1 MNDNVYSAFKEIYR
15 QGLVESITA
24 LPTGDVHALSE
35 ATELF
40 YVKIGNQLAPV
51 ELAVTLPNPVK
62 GRKIKMIWDLGANL
76 TMQFYD
82 KDSVEFGDPLSGAGE
97 VTIFCAD
104 ETWYADIDTLSDSVM
119 ELAEGLQSL
128 ATDVGKYAGG
138 ANVVT
143 DLSAA
148 EGDIDDLKEVT
159 TPAAT
164 QEITVDTD
172 LTIDAPNYCL
182 LTQINDP
189 DSNDAVFV
197 VTPPVVPHVSRIWTC
212 EVVAVGTTTVTVEL
226 GDADI
231 TGLTDGARIVCY
243 HDGVQWIALNN
254 LFAAHA

>member
-15 QGLVESITA
+15 QGLVENITA
-24 LPTGDVHALSE
+24 LPTGNEHALSE
-35 ATELF
+35 ATELL
-40 YVKIGNQLAPV
+40 YVKIGNQPAPV

-62 GRKIKMIWDLGANL
+62 GRKLQIIWDLGANL

-82 KDSVEFGDPLSGAGE
+82 KDSATVGDPLSGASE
-97 VTIFCAD
+97 LTLFCAD
-104 ETWYADIDTLSDSVM
+104 ETWYADIDTLSDAVT
-119 ELAEGLQSL
+119 AYNASL
-128 ATDVGKYAGG
+128 VALYTDVGRYAGG
-138 ANVVT
+138 ADVVT
-143 DLSAA
+143 DLAAA
-148 EGDIDDLKEVT
+148 EGDIDDLEEVT

-164 QEITVDTD
+164 QIITVDTD
-172 LTIDAPNYCL
+172 LTIDAPDYCL

-189 DSNDAVFV
+189 DSNDAAFV